1 MTKEISRRTLMQ
13 SGAAAASLAAFGGLD
28 RAFER
33 AFAALQQPGDEVI
46 PWTDIPAN
54 FVARG
59 NLDTRTLDRSKFIT
73 PNEEFYLVQHY
84 GTPPVDPAAYS
95 LRLTG
100 MFEKPLTLTL
110 DDLKKRPKFEQI
122 VGWECG
128 GSSPASLNRLS
139 GNAKWTGTRLRDLLK
154 DARMDR
160 NARDVVF
167 FGIDKGKE
175 KVTHGRSGELEVE
188 QHFGRSLHP
197 EDANRPEVM
206 LAWEMNG
213 QPLSPIHGFPVRLVV
228 PGWYGVANVKWLDRI
243 HAQDTRYIGR
253 FMSRDYVTFK
263 PEQVGDETIW
273 NEALVARMRVKS
285 MVAKL
290 TRNGSKYTAHGF
302 ALGGNFPMRLVEVK
316 VDDGPWQRATF
327 DSQNT
332 EFSWK
337 MFSYSWD
344 GLKPGQHTIVSRA
357 TDGHGVVQPEQSAV
371 DPKKTQWEN
380 NGQFV
385 RKFTV

>member
-1 MTKEISRRTLMQ
+1 MTHDISRRSLIQ
-13 SGAAAASLAAFGGLD
+13 SGAAAASFAAVGDWNHIL
-28 RAFER
+28 
-33 AFAALQQPGDEVI
+33 AALQQPGDEVI

-59 NLDTRTLDRSKFIT
+59 NLDTRTFDRTKFIT
-73 PNEEFYLVQHY
+73 ANEDFYLVQHY

-95 LRLTG
+95 LKLTG
-100 MFEKPLTLTL
+100 MFNKPLALTL
-110 DDLKKRPKFEQI
+110 DDLRKRPRFEQI

-128 GSSPASLNRLS
+128 GSSPATLNRLS
-139 GNAKWTGTRLRDLLK
+139 GNAKWTGTRLRDLLR
-154 DARMDR
+154 DAGLDK
-160 NARDVVF
+160 NAREVVF

-188 QHFGRSLHP
+188 QHFGRSLYP
-197 EDANRPEVM
+197 DDALRPEVM

-213 QPLSPIHGFPVRLVV
+213 QPLPPIHGFPVRLVV
-228 PGWYGVANVKWLDRI
+228 PGMYGVANVKWLGRI
-243 HAQDTRYIGR
+243 HAQDTRFIGR

-273 NEALVARMRVKS
+273 NESLVARIRVKS
-285 MVAKL
+285 MVARL
-290 TRNGSKYTAHGF
+290 TRNGPRYTAHGF
-302 ALGGNFPMRLVEVK
+302 ALGGNFPMRMVEVK

-327 DSQNT
+327 DRQNT

-337 MFSYSWD
+337 LFSYSRD
-344 GLKPGQHTIVSRA
+344 GLKPGEHTIVSRA

-385 RKFTV
+385 RKFSV

>member
-1 MTKEISRRTLMQ
+1 MTHDISRRSLIQ
-13 SGAAAASLAAFGGLD
+13 SGAAAASFAAIGDWNQIFG
-28 RAFER
+28 
-33 AFAALQQPGDEVI
+33 ALQQPGDEVI

-59 NLDTRTLDRSKFIT
+59 NLDTRNFDRTQFIT
-73 PNEEFYLVQHY
+73 PNENFYLVSHY
-84 GTPPVDPAAYS
+84 GNPELDGSKYA
-95 LRLTG
+95 LKLTG
-100 MFEKPLTLTL
+100 MFNKPLTLTL

-128 GSSPASLNRLS
+128 GSSPATLNRLS
-139 GNAKWTGTRLRDLLK
+139 GNAKWTGTRLRDLLR
-154 DARMDR
+154 DAGMDR
-160 NARDVVF
+160 NAREVVF
-167 FGIDKGKE
+167 FGVDKGKE
-175 KVTHGRSGELEVE
+175 KVSHGRSGELEVE
-188 QHFGRSLHP
+188 QHFGRSLYP
-197 EDANRPEVM
+197 DDATRPEVM

-213 QPLSPIHGFPVRLVV
+213 QPLPPIHGFPVRLVV

-243 HAQDTRYIGR
+243 HAQDTRFIGR
-253 FMSRDYVTFK
+253 FMTRDYVTFK
-263 PEQVGDETIW
+263 PEQVGDQTIW
-273 NEALVARMRVKS
+273 NESLVARIRVKS
-285 MVAKL
+285 MVARL
-290 TRNGSKYTAHGF
+290 TRNGTKYTAHGF
-302 ALGGNFPMRLVEVK
+302 GLAGNFPMRMVEVK

-327 DSQNT
+327 DPQNT

-337 MFSYSWD
+337 LFSYTWD
-344 GLKPGQHTIVSRA
+344 GLKPGEHTIVSRA

>member
-1 MTKEISRRTLMQ
+1 MQ
-13 SGAAAASLAAFGGLD
+13 SGAAAASLAAFAGLD

-33 AFAALQQPGDEVI
+33 AFSALQQPGDAVI

-59 NLDTRTLDRSKFIT
+59 NLDTRTFDRSKFIT

-84 GTPPVDPAAYS
+84 GTPTVDAANYS
-95 LRLTG
+95 LKLTG

-110 DDLKKRPKFEQI
+110 DDLKRRPRFEQV

-128 GSSPASLNRLS
+128 GSSPASLNRLT
-139 GNAKWTGTRLRDLLK
+139 GNAKWTGTRLRDLLRV
-154 DARMDR
+154 ARMDW
-160 NARDVVF
+160 NAREVVF

-285 MVAKL
+285 MIAKL
-290 TRNGSKYTAHGF
+290 TRNGTRYTAHGF
-302 ALGGNFPMRLVEVK
+302 ALGGNFPMRMVEVK

-337 MFSYSWD
+337 LFSYSWD
-344 GLKPGQHTIVSRA
+344 GLTPGQHTIVSRA
-357 TDGHGVVQPEQSAV
+357 TDGQGIVQPEQSAV

>member
-1 MTKEISRRTLMQ
+1 MTDSISRRDILK
-13 SGAAAASLAAFGGLD
+13 SGAVAAS
-28 RAFER
+28 
-33 AFAALQQPGDEVI
+33 AFAIGDFSEILARLQQPGDEVI

-59 NLDTRTLDRSKFIT
+59 NLDTRTVDRTKFIT
-73 PNEEFYLVQHY
+73 ANEDFYLVSHY
-84 GTPPVDPAAYS
+84 GNPEVDASKYT

-100 MFEKPLTLTL
+100 MFSKPLELTL
-110 DDLKKRPKFEQI
+110 DELKKRPKFEQI

-128 GSSPASLNRLS
+128 GSSPATLNRLT
-139 GNAKWTGTRLRDLLK
+139 GNAKWTGTRLRDLLR
-154 DARMDR
+154 DAGMDR
-160 NARDVVF
+160 NTKEVVF

-175 KVTHGRSGELEVE
+175 TVSHGRSGPIEVE
-188 QHFGRSLHP
+188 QHFGRSLYP

-206 LAWEMNG
+206 IAWEMNG
-213 QPLSPIHGFPVRLVV
+213 QPLPPIHGFPVRLVV
-228 PGWYGVANVKWLDRI
+228 PGWYGVANTKWLNRI

-273 NEALVARMRVKS
+273 NESLVARIRVKS
-285 MVAKL
+285 MVSRI
-290 TRNGSKYTAHGF
+290 TRNGTKYTAHGF
-302 ALGGNFPMRLVEVK
+302 GLAGNLPMKAIEVK

-327 DSQNT
+327 DPQNT

-337 MFSYSWD
+337 LFSYSWE
-344 GLKPGQHTIVSRA
+344 GLKPGEHTIVSRA
-357 TDGHGVVQPEQSAV
+357 TDAHGVVQPIQSEV
-371 DPKKTQWEN
+371 DPKKTHWEN

>member
-1 MTKEISRRTLMQ
+1 MTENISRRTLVQ
-13 SGAAAASLAAFGGLD
+13 SGAAAASLAAFGGLE
-28 RAFER
+28 RAFEH
-33 AFAALQQPGDEVI
+33 AFASLKQQGDEVI

-59 NLDTRTLDRSKFIT
+59 NLDTRTFDRSKFIT
-73 PNEEFYLVQHY
+73 PNEDFYLVSHY
-84 GTPPVDPAAYS
+84 GNPEIDSAKYS
-95 LRLTG
+95 LKLTG
-100 MFEKPLTLTL
+100 MFDKPMTLTL
-110 DDLKKRPKFEQI
+110 DDLKRRPKFEQV

-128 GSSPASLNRLS
+128 GSSPASLNRLT
-139 GNAKWTGTRLRDLLK
+139 GNAKWTGTRLRDLLR
-154 DARMDR
+154 DARMDK
-160 NARDVVF
+160 NAREVVF
-167 FGIDKGKE
+167 FGVDKGKE

-243 HAQDTRYIGR
+243 HAQDTRFIGR

-273 NEALVARMRVKS
+273 NEALVSRIRVKS
-285 MVAKL
+285 MIAKL
-290 TRNGSKYTAHGF
+290 TRNGPRYTTHGF
-302 ALGGNFPMRLVEVK
+302 ALGGNFPMRMVEVK

-332 EFSWK
+332 EYSWK
-337 MFSYSWD
+337 LFSYGWD
-344 GLKPGQHTIVSRA
+344 GLTPGQHTIVSRA